1 LQYRHGV
8 FTAMSSRTLAEAL
21 QLGNATMVGN
31 TRSALYCGNE
41 PCRDDTMAGKYFEQ
55 LDVGATFEHQPGRT
69 VTETDNLL
77 FTALTLN
84 PQPLHLDAEFA
95 RASAQGQIL
104 VNSIFT
110 LGLVVGLSVGDT
122 TLGTTIGNLGFDKTS
137 FPNPVFI
144 GDTIY
149 ARTVVKDKRE
159 SKSRSDRGIVTF
171 EHSGINQR
179 GELVVSCLRSAMML
193 RQPSNE

>member
-1 LQYRHGV
+1 
-8 FTAMSSRTLAEAL
+8 
-21 QLGNATMVGN
+21 
-31 TRSALYCGNE
+31 
-41 PCRDDTMAGKYFEQ
+41 MAGKYFED
-55 LDVGATFEHQPGRT
+55 LEVGATFEHKPGRT

-95 RASAQGQIL
+95 AGTQHGRIL

-122 TLGTTIGNLGFDKTS
+122 TLGTTLGNLGFDKTT

-144 GDTIY
+144 GDTI
-149 ARTVVKDKRE
+149 RVQTTVVDKRE
-159 SKSRSDRGIVTF
+159 SRSKPDRGVVTF
-171 EHSGINQR
+171 EHQGINQR
-179 GELVVSCLRSAMML
+179 GEVVCSCTRGAMMM
-193 RQPSNE
+193 RRPA